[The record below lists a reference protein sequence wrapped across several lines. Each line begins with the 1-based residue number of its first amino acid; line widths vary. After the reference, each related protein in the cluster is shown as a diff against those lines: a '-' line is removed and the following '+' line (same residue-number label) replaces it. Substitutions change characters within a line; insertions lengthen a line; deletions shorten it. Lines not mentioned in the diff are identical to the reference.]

1 MMKYQRTGLTEGTLI
16 YNEWLKTKNLYR
28 KDTEDEFINWL
39 YTISGWFD
47 KDIKG
52 TYFDF
57 DAEKVRQS
65 ANYQRFLHDY
75 DHSLLNSDMIH
86 VMLHDDYYLNLKHQD
101 EFATRFVRKP
111 TDNYCYWQ
119 DKELLTKLIN
129 KLIKKNKKLV
139 VVNHAASLIA
149 ELKPSAAELK
159 ASAEKYPV
167 IPIDTPQTQLN
178 GTAMPN
184 DYKNS
189 FEVLDEIF
197 NKCVSIT
204 PHEIGVFLIAFGAY
218 SCLLADKLN
227 KQGYNTIVLGSG
239 IQKLFPIT
247 IPKDKLHLY
256 RPAEYAKIENGK
268 YWI

>member
-1 MMKYQRTGLTEGTLI
+1 MKYQRTGLTEGTLI

-39 YTISGWFD
+39 YSTSGWFD

-52 TYFDF
+52 THFDF

-86 VMLHDDYYLNLKHQD
+86 VMLHSDYHLNGLEHQD
-101 EFATRFVRKP
+101 EFATRFVEKP
-111 TDNYCYWQ
+111 TDNYCYWK
-119 DKELLTKLIN
+119 DVPLLK
-129 KLIKKNKKLV
+129 KLIKQSNLII
-139 VVNHAASLIA
+139 VNNLASLI
-149 ELKPSAAELK
+149 
-159 ASAEKYPV
+159 AEKYPV

-256 RPAEYAKIENGK
+256 RPAEYAKIEDGK